1 MLLGALVAR
10 LPAAGAP
17 GGRSPATPASPVH
30 SAQGARSRLK
40 YLQPA
45 LLFVSRGDVALYR
58 VVGTSGV
65 NDVEE
70 GRFFYDFLVGREVCG
85 VAEVL
90 YIASLD

>member
-1 MLLGALVAR
+1 
-10 LPAAGAP
+10 
-17 GGRSPATPASPVH
+17 
-30 SAQGARSRLK
+30 
-40 YLQPA
+40 LQPA
-45 LLFVSRGDVALYR
+45 LLFVSRGDVALYC